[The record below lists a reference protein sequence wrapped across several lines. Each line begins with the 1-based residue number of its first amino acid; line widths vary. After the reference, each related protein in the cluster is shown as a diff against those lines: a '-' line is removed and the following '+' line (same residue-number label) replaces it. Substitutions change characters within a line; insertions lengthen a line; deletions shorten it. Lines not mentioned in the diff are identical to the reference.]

1 MNAEQPGAF
10 KVHQMQRYQVP
21 GNAAVVWLPSCY
33 YNFSRKSGCEMGTEL
48 GKVWVEDIG
57 YPSEGFGAKR
67 VDAQREFSVDYP
79 GFCCTNALPEAKS
92 SMHMPTRA

>member
-1 MNAEQPGAF
+1 
-10 KVHQMQRYQVP
+10 
-21 GNAAVVWLPSCY
+21 
-33 YNFSRKSGCEMGTEL
+33 MGTEL
-48 GKVWVEDIG
+48 GKVWVEAIG

-67 VDAQREFSVDYP
+67 VDAQRELSVDYP